1 MQNLLGSMSDYFA
14 KVPDQVR
21 NQKWL
26 VWLFFAVVT
35 AVCFAGIER
44 TRFDMTVEG
53 WFERDDPTIVAFD
66 WFHQDFGS
74 EDHLYLVYKPKDGD
88 VFSDESLAAVK
99 GIREDLLS
107 RMRQA
112 NREGKETALN
122 HIVKIT
128 SVVNAPVIRA
138 EGDVLVSQKLIPDA
152 LPLSEARRQQII
164 EIGYDQKQF
173 PKMYFSEDH
182 KYGGIFI
189 ETDFGAIPLNAD
201 DEEVFEAEAAADF
214 ELDLT
219 VEDDLFEETAVA
231 TERPEFKPTD
241 LEDYLALMEAIKVTL
256 NDPKY
261 ADKFEYY
268 PVGNT
273 AMTEYDLAVME
284 EMGMLI
290 FATFIII
297 AALLWFLFR
306 SFSAVL
312 WPVVIVILSVIWTI
326 GITGWLGLSVTSFIM
341 ITVLLTL
348 AIGVADAVHIMAGY
362 LSGRKQDMS
371 YEEAM
376 RHSFKTKSVA
386 CLLTAVTTIVGMMAL
401 SFTDIVP
408 VKTFGFMSALA
419 VGLAF
424 IFSIYLLPLM
434 MDIWAPNKTKAPK
447 DNAQGM
453 GKIIPNLAR
462 FSGDQLD
469 KVLPMVERRPVTIV
483 AIFMTIFAV
492 CIYGA
497 TLTKVDTNPIGQY
510 PVDSPARENFR
521 IVDSKMMGTQ
531 SMEIYLDMGKMNAF
545 QDPFVLKAMD
555 ELQQKFIRDYEPV
568 VRATSMVGVA
578 KNAFKTLN
586 GGDESFYRIPDEPGL
601 LSQTLFLFNNA
612 APEDRARLV
621 SDNYDRAHI
630 TVRMLNAGSYE
641 YINVFDDMRK
651 DIYNMLET
659 LKTRY
664 PDAKVDITGMLA
676 LMMQGAQYLT
686 HAQLQSFSLALVFI
700 SVILLIVF
708 GSIRAGTIAII
719 PNLIPAVM
727 AFGLL
732 GLFGMPLDF
741 TAMMIAPVI
750 IGIAVDDTVHF
761 VTRYRLEVSIDGDI
775 KRALATTIKET
786 GQAIVFTAIILGLG
800 FGIMGLSGSEGT
812 ANIGR
817 LGGLAIL
824 MGLLN
829 DLFLLPAMIL
839 IFKLKFNQQGSQTQ
853 TLGLSAK

>member
-1 MQNLLGSMSDYFA
+1 MQNLLTALTDHFA
-14 KVPDQVR
+14 RVPDLVR
-21 NQKWL
+21 SRKWL
-26 VWLFFAVVT
+26 VWLLFVALT
-35 AVCFAGIER
+35 AVSFAGIER

-53 WFERDDPTIVAFD
+53 WFEHDDPTIVAFD

-74 EDHLYLVYKPKDGD
+74 EDHLYVVYKAKDGN
-88 VFSDESLAAVK
+88 VFSDESLAAAK
-99 GIREDLLS
+99 SIRTELLA
-107 RMRQA
+107 RMRDA
-112 NREGKETALN
+112 NRKGEKTALN

-138 EGDVLVSQKLIPDA
+138 EGDVLVSQKLIPDP
-152 LPLSEARRQQII
+152 LPISEARRQQII
-164 EIGYDQKQF
+164 EIAHDQKQF
-173 PKMYFSEDH
+173 RKMYFSEDYQ
-182 KYGGIFI
+182 YGGIFI
-189 ETDFGAIPLNAD
+189 ETDFGAIELDSDSEDTYAD
-201 DEEVFEAEAAADF
+201 ETAADF
-214 ELDLT
+214 DMDLT
-219 VEDDLFEETAVA
+219 MDDDLFEDDAVA
-231 TERPEFKPTD
+231 RERPEFKPTD
-241 LEDYLALMEAIKVTL
+241 LEDYLALMEAVKVTL

-261 ADKFEYY
+261 TDKFEYF

-273 AMTEYDLAVME
+273 AMTEYDLAVIE

-290 FATFIII
+290 FATIIII
-297 AALLWFLFR
+297 AILLWFLFR
-306 SFSAVL
+306 SFSAVV
-312 WPVVIVILSVIWTI
+312 WPMTIVVLSVIWTI
-326 GITGWLGLSVTSFIM
+326 GITGWLGMSVTSFVM

-348 AIGVADAVHIMAGY
+348 AIGVADAVHIMSGY
-362 LSGRKQDMS
+362 LSGRKQGME
-371 YEEAM
+371 YEQALQ
-376 RHSFKTKSVA
+376 HGFKTKSVA

-408 VKTFGFMSALA
+408 VKTFGFMSGLA

-434 MDIWAPNKTKAPK
+434 LDIWAPNKKHLPSE
-447 DNAQGM
+447 NGRGL
-453 GKIIPNLAR
+453 GKFIPN
-462 FSGDQLD
+462 FSGFSGQSLTR
-469 KVLPMVERRPVTIV
+469 VLPFVEKYPAAIV
-483 AIFMTIFAV
+483 GTFMAFFAL

-497 TLTKVDTNPIGQY
+497 TQTKVDTNPVGQY
-510 PVDSPARENFR
+510 PQDSQARVNFALVDSH
-521 IVDSKMMGTQ
+521 MMGTQ

-545 QDPFVLKAMD
+545 QDPFVLKEMD
-555 ELQQKFIRDYEPV
+555 KLQQHFINNYPEVV

-586 GGDESFYRIPDEPGL
+586 GGNEAFYVIPDQPGL

-630 TVRMLNAGSYE
+630 TVRMLNAGSHE
-641 YINVFDDMRK
+641 YIGTFNAMRQ
-651 DIYNMLET
+651 DIQNMLAT
-659 LKTRY
+659 LKTQY

-676 LMMQGAQYLT
+676 LMMQGADYLT
-686 HAQLQSFSLALVFI
+686 HAQLESFSLALVFI
-700 SVILLIVF
+700 SIILLIVF
-708 GSIRAGTIAII
+708 GSMRAGAIAII
-719 PNLIPAVM
+719 PNLIPAM
-727 AFGLL
+727 LAFGLL
-732 GLFGMPLDF
+732 GLLDMPLDF

-761 VTRYRLEVSIDGDI
+761 VTRYRLEVTKDGDI
-775 KRALATTIKET
+775 KRALTTTISET
-786 GQAIVFTAIILGLG
+786 GQAIVFTALILGLG

-839 IFKLKFNQQGSQTQ
+839 LFKLKFKNKGSVAQTPS
-853 TLGLSAK
+853 LST